1 MQRYGGLLVSD
12 LPKPLVRGSL
22 IPLSAMLLLFLFAD
36 LFGMYLF
43 QDTEWSSY
51 VFIGVF
57 QAQAGIFCILGGTVG
72 RSWISSFL
80 LSAALAVV
88 SVALF
93 FGGSFWTND
102 EVPLTEAAIL
112 AIGVVPPLLFCGC
125 VPLLFLRSFN
135 GWHLSRSTVALTE
148 PYSLR
153 IEDFFMAMILVAGLL
168 AIAPSAFGFATAN
181 GGEEDLSILLFSS
194 VISAVASTVAVFPVS
209 IIYFRTSTRRGRIA
223 VLFFFAMLGL
233 TASIACQVGYQLWN
247 GASFPFAT
255 LDSLAFLSYA
265 ATSTV
270 LFSLGLKVLHWSGFR
285 IQAIA
290 KVSKSIE
297 ANDLSE
303 HSPFHAT
310 FSSYRQKN
318 RVAAAGIVLAS
329 IAITSSISY
338 LKQER
343 LRLAETFKSLNA
355 SFLLHGGYV
364 EHQGYK
370 PVAMRVPPTTD
381 NSILDLSQFKDLS
394 AISLAGTQ
402 LTESNLIAISKMN
415 RLMDIDVSQ
424 TAFSDSSLKHFSRR
438 LYIEKLSLAGTQIT
452 TDGINE
458 VMTGRRRIAALD
470 IGDLD
475 LDDEA
480 FMQLHIQN
488 VTGLILRGNPI
499 TDKSLK
505 SLTSLFYLDLSGT
518 KCDGSELGLLTQ
530 VGTLVLDGTL
540 VDDSAITQLLA
551 SNSTLTRLSLRNTQV
566 TDATLKTLAQYN
578 LLTELKL
585 GDGEITAQGLEA
597 AGIAP
602 SGLLALNSRK
612 FTGNVFASWKPI
624 IRRLDMSHSGVSDL
638 DVHHLASVSGLQ
650 ELSLVDCDVS
660 DSSLAQL
667 ANMDLLKIDLTGTKV
682 TAAMVAKI
690 FPTSTLVHI
699 SPSQCGPEELAQH
712 DQQGSL
718 RIGLRYDAKNF

>member
-36 LFGMYLF
+36 LFGMYFF
-43 QDTEWSSY
+43 QHADWLGY

-80 LSAALAVV
+80 LSAVLAVV

-125 VPLLFLRSFN
+125 VPLLFLRSLN

-181 GGEEDLSILLFSS
+181 GFEEDLSILLYAS

-255 LDSLAFLSYA
+255 LDSLAFLSCA

-488 VTGLILRGNPI
+488 VTGLILRGNQI

-612 FTGNVFASWKPI
+612 FTGNVFASWKPT

-667 ANMDLLKIDLTGTKV
+667 ASMDLLKIDLTGTKV

>member
-36 LFGMYLF
+36 LFGMHFF
-43 QDTEWSSY
+43 QHANWLGY
-51 VFIGVF
+51 VFIGIF

-80 LSAALAVV
+80 LSAVLAVV
-88 SVALF
+88 SFSLF

-102 EVPLTEAAIL
+102 EAPLPEVAIL

-125 VPLLFLRSFN
+125 VPLLFLRSLN

-153 IEDFFMAMILVAGLL
+153 IEDFLMAMILVAGLL

-181 GGEEDLSILLFSS
+181 GFEEDLSILLYAS

-209 IIYFRTSTRRGRIA
+209 ILYFRTSTRRGRIA

-233 TASIACQVGYQLWN
+233 TASIACQFGYQLWN

-255 LDSLAFLSYA
+255 LDSLAFLSYV

-285 IQAIA
+285 MRAIA
-290 KVSKSIE
+290 KVSKLIE
-297 ANDLSE
+297 ANDLPA
-303 HSPFHAT
+303 HSPFHST

-329 IAITSSISY
+329 IAITAGISY

-343 LRLAETFKSLNA
+343 LRLAETFKSLNS
-355 SFLLHGGYV
+355 SFLLDGGYV

-370 PVAMRVPPTTD
+370 PFALRVPPTTD
-381 NSILDLSQFKDLS
+381 NSSLDLSQFKNLS
-394 AISLAGTQ
+394 AISLSGTQ

-424 TAFSDSSLKHFSRR
+424 TAFSNSSLKHLPRK
-438 LYIEKLSLAGTQIT
+438 LYLERLSLAGTQIT

-458 VMTGRRRIAALD
+458 VMAGRRRIAALD
-470 IGDLD
+470 VGDLS

-518 KCDGSELGLLTQ
+518 KCDGSELGLLTN
-530 VGTLVLDGTL
+530 VGTLVLDGTS

-566 TDATLKTLAQYN
+566 TDATLKTLAQYS
-578 LLTELKL
+578 LLIELKL

-597 AGIAP
+597 AGIAF
-602 SGLLALNSRK
+602 SDLLALNSRK
-612 FTGNVFASWKPI
+612 FTGNVFASWKPT

-667 ANMDLLKIDLTGTKV
+667 ASMDLLKIDLTGTKV

-690 FPTSTLVHI
+690 FPKSTRVHI
-699 SPSQCGPEELAQH
+699 SPSQCGPDELAQH